1 MASLKFR
8 HYTTEAALKGTK
20 STIQEAL
27 NTFDIGDIVF
37 IDDVQKQY
45 IITGKNNNVVTYK
58 IYYGKSAVVGIS
70 GSGAERTLTWSD
82 GSETKV
88 TINNVAHATNAD
100 SAGSASTAGYASNA
114 DQLDGLDSTA
124 FARAEHT
131 HTLPHTSIEW
141 SSSSIADMTPIDMA
155 VSANHNANRLAFIN
169 PSGITIEYSR
179 NGGSSWVDY
188 GANNASKINLVSGI
202 GSSFSIG
209 AKSSGVTVND
219 KLRVTINATNCGVYT
234 AARRIYM
241 NISSNG
247 ASGCSVKFEYSNK
260 GSESTFKT
268 LGTYSIYGWSGWNS
282 IPINANFGG
291 RSDQTSNWAVI
302 RFTFGITGLSSSYSN
317 NLSLLDLQ
325 LHGNSYWAYPSNM
338 SKTGHLYSWDNAQNA
353 TFPADI
359 SATNFRGTLVGTA
372 SKATTLQT
380 SRKINGTNFNGSA
393 DITTSKW
400 GTSKNIGIVN
410 SDGTGT
416 AVPVSIDGSSNTN
429 LKLPAT
435 IKASLDGNASTSSK
449 WANSRTLT
457 LTGSVT
463 GSVSIDGSANV
474 SLNTKTNHSHTFASL
489 TSKPTTIS
497 GYGITDAKI
506 NNTTIT
512 IGSASL
518 TTVTPAISTTYANL
532 VSLRN
537 SGSLIPGQQ
546 YRITDYK
553 TTTTTT
559 NTNSANHYFDV
570 IVTADSANKLN
581 EEAKATQSA
590 RDTANYFTNCNLN
603 AWKIWYCL
611 DNDTNRF
618 EWANSTNGTGVI
630 YRMIDE
636 KNNDVPYD
644 FKNIRFK
651 RGLTNG
657 LYDSNATLSWVYT
670 FNAYDK
676 NNSVIEDAWKACE
689 KSAENKCYNNII
701 KPYYNGSKQALNK
714 IIFTNVYNSSDHFTC
729 FSNTFGYNC
738 WENVFSDSCSGN
750 TFGDLCTNN
759 TFGERCTGNTFGIDC
774 WDNIFGNYIT
784 LNIFGD
790 YFYMNVLGSMYVSNT
805 FGEYCSHI
813 YFASNTTAT
822 STKYDGYQGNHFG
835 DNCEYIC
842 FKGEDT
848 LTDGTGSVR
857 FIQNYN
863 FAQGLCGTSDGF
875 LTINGVRN
883 RDFETKVAKN
893 SLGELKTYCE
903 ADLIL

>member
-20 STIQEAL
+20 STVQEAL
-27 NTFDIGDIVF
+27 NTFDIGDIIF

-58 IYYGKSAVVGIS
+58 IYYGKSAVVDIS

-88 TINNVAHATNAD
+88 TINDVAHATNAD
-100 SAGSASTAGYASNA
+100 SAGSAS
-114 DQLDGLDSTA
+114 
-124 FARAEHT
+124 
-131 HTLPHTSIEW
+131 I
-141 SSSSIADMTPIDMA
+141 
-155 VSANHNANRLAFIN
+155 
-169 PSGITIEYSR
+169 
-179 NGGSSWVDY
+179 
-188 GANNASKINLVSGI
+188 
-202 GSSFSIG
+202 
-209 AKSSGVTVND
+209 
-219 KLRVTINATNCGVYT
+219 
-234 AARRIYM
+234 
-241 NISSNG
+241 
-247 ASGCSVKFEYSNK
+247 
-260 GSESTFKT
+260 
-268 LGTYSIYGWSGWNS
+268 
-282 IPINANFGG
+282 
-291 RSDQTSNWAVI
+291 
-302 RFTFGITGLSSSYSN
+302 
-317 NLSLLDLQ
+317 
-325 LHGNSYWAYPSNM
+325 
-338 SKTGHLYSWDNAQNA
+338 
-353 TFPADI
+353 
-359 SATNFRGTLVGTA
+359 
-372 SKATTLQT
+372 
-380 SRKINGTNFNGSA
+380 
-393 DITTSKW
+393 
-400 GTSKNIGIVN
+400 
-410 SDGTGT
+410 
-416 AVPVSIDGSSNTN
+416 
-429 LKLPAT
+429 
-435 IKASLDGNASTSSK
+435 SSK
-449 WANSRTLT
+449 WANSRILT

-474 SLNTKTNHSHTFASL
+474 SLNTETNHSHTFASL

-497 GYGITDAKI
+497 EYGITDAKI

-512 IGSASL
+512 IGSTSL
-518 TTVTPAISTTYANL
+518 TAVTPAISTTYANL

-546 YRITDYK
+546 YRITNYK

-559 NTNSANHYFDV
+559 NTSSSIHFFDV
-570 IVTADSANKLN
+570 IVTADSTNKLN

-590 RDTANYFTNCNLN
+590 RDTDNYFTNCNLN

-618 EWANSTNGTGVI
+618 EWADSTSGTGVI

-651 RGLTNG
+651 CGLTNG
-657 LYDSNATLSWVYT
+657 LYDSNASTFAWVYT

-676 NNSVIEDAWKACE
+676 NNSVINNSVIEDAWKACE
-689 KSAENKCYNNII
+689 KFTENKCYGNII

-714 IIFTNVYNSSDHFTC
+714 IIFTNVYSSSDHFMC
-729 FSNTFGYNC
+729 FSNNFGYNC
-738 WENVFSDSCSGN
+738 WENVFSNNCSAN
-750 TFGDLCTNN
+750 TLGDLCYNN
-759 TFGERCTGNTFGIDC
+759 IFGESCSS
-774 WDNIFGNYIT
+774 NIFGNYCT
-784 LNIFGD
+784 DNIFGANVQMNIFGNN
-790 YFYMNVLGSMYVSNT
+790 FYHNVLGSIYFCNT
-805 FGEYCSHI
+805 FGNYCTHI
-813 YFASNTTAT
+813 YFASGTTAT

-835 DNCEYIC
+835 DNCEYIY

-863 FAQGLCGTSDGF
+863 FAQGLCDTSDGF

>member
-20 STIQEAL
+20 STVQEAL

-58 IYYGKSAVVGIS
+58 IYYGKSAVVDIS

-88 TINNVAHATNAD
+88 TINDVAHATNAD
-100 SAGSASTAGYASNA
+100 SAGS
-114 DQLDGLDSTA
+114 
-124 FARAEHT
+124 
-131 HTLPHTSIEW
+131 
-141 SSSSIADMTPIDMA
+141 
-155 VSANHNANRLAFIN
+155 
-169 PSGITIEYSR
+169 
-179 NGGSSWVDY
+179 
-188 GANNASKINLVSGI
+188 
-202 GSSFSIG
+202 
-209 AKSSGVTVND
+209 
-219 KLRVTINATNCGVYT
+219 
-234 AARRIYM
+234 
-241 NISSNG
+241 
-247 ASGCSVKFEYSNK
+247 
-260 GSESTFKT
+260 
-268 LGTYSIYGWSGWNS
+268 
-282 IPINANFGG
+282 
-291 RSDQTSNWAVI
+291 
-302 RFTFGITGLSSSYSN
+302 
-317 NLSLLDLQ
+317 
-325 LHGNSYWAYPSNM
+325 
-338 SKTGHLYSWDNAQNA
+338 
-353 TFPADI
+353 
-359 SATNFRGTLVGTA
+359 
-372 SKATTLQT
+372 
-380 SRKINGTNFNGSA
+380 
-393 DITTSKW
+393 
-400 GTSKNIGIVN
+400 
-410 SDGTGT
+410 
-416 AVPVSIDGSSNTN
+416 
-429 LKLPAT
+429 
-435 IKASLDGNASTSSK
+435 ASTSSK

-463 GSVSIDGSANV
+463 GSVSIDGSADV
-474 SLNTKTNHSHTFASL
+474 SLNTKTNHSHTFDSL

-512 IGSASL
+512 IGSTSL
-518 TTVTPAISTTYANL
+518 TAVTPAISITYANL

-559 NTNSANHYFDV
+559 NTSSANHYFDV
-570 IVTADSANKLN
+570 IVTADSTNKLN

-618 EWANSTNGTGVI
+618 EWANSTSGTGVI

-689 KSAENKCYNNII
+689 KSAENKCYGNII

-714 IIFTNVYNSSDHFTC
+714 IIFTNVYSSSDHFMC
-729 FSNTFGYNC
+729 FSNTFGYYC
-738 WENVFSDSCSGN
+738 WENVFSNNCSAN
-750 TFGDLCTNN
+750 TLGDLCYNN
-759 TFGERCTGNTFGIDC
+759 IFGENCSS
-774 WDNIFGNYIT
+774 NIFGNYCT
-784 LNIFGD
+784 DNIFGANVQMNIFGNN
-790 YFYMNVLGSMYVSNT
+790 FYHNVLGSIYFCNT
-805 FGEYCSHI
+805 FGNYCTHI
-813 YFASNTTAT
+813 YFASGTTAT

-835 DNCEYIC
+835 DNCEYIY

-863 FAQGLCGTSDGF
+863 FAQGLCDTSDGF

>member
-20 STIQEAL
+20 STVQEAL

-58 IYYGKSAVVGIS
+58 IYYGKSAVVDIS

-88 TINNVAHATNAD
+88 TINDVAHATNAD
-100 SAGSASTAGYASNA
+100 SAGS
-114 DQLDGLDSTA
+114 
-124 FARAEHT
+124 
-131 HTLPHTSIEW
+131 
-141 SSSSIADMTPIDMA
+141 
-155 VSANHNANRLAFIN
+155 
-169 PSGITIEYSR
+169 
-179 NGGSSWVDY
+179 
-188 GANNASKINLVSGI
+188 
-202 GSSFSIG
+202 
-209 AKSSGVTVND
+209 
-219 KLRVTINATNCGVYT
+219 
-234 AARRIYM
+234 
-241 NISSNG
+241 
-247 ASGCSVKFEYSNK
+247 
-260 GSESTFKT
+260 
-268 LGTYSIYGWSGWNS
+268 
-282 IPINANFGG
+282 
-291 RSDQTSNWAVI
+291 
-302 RFTFGITGLSSSYSN
+302 
-317 NLSLLDLQ
+317 
-325 LHGNSYWAYPSNM
+325 
-338 SKTGHLYSWDNAQNA
+338 
-353 TFPADI
+353 
-359 SATNFRGTLVGTA
+359 
-372 SKATTLQT
+372 
-380 SRKINGTNFNGSA
+380 
-393 DITTSKW
+393 
-400 GTSKNIGIVN
+400 
-410 SDGTGT
+410 
-416 AVPVSIDGSSNTN
+416 
-429 LKLPAT
+429 
-435 IKASLDGNASTSSK
+435 ASTSSK

-474 SLNTKTNHSHTFASL
+474 SLNTETNHSHTFASL

-512 IGSASL
+512 IGSTSL
-518 TTVTPAISTTYANL
+518 TAVTPAISTTYANL

-559 NTNSANHYFDV
+559 NTSSANHYFDV
-570 IVTADSANKLN
+570 IVTADSTNKLN
-581 EEAKATQSA
+581 EEAKATQST

-618 EWANSTNGTGVI
+618 EWANSASGTGVI

-644 FKNIRFK
+644 FKNIRFTSVHDY
-651 RGLTNG
+651 GETF
-657 LYDSNATLSWVYT
+657 SWVYT

-701 KPYYNGSKQALNK
+701 KPYYNGSKQAFNG
-714 IIFTNVYNSSDHFTC
+714 IIFINGYNSGDHFTC

-738 WENVFSDSCSGN
+738 WRNVFGDSCSRN
-750 TFGDLCTNN
+750 TFGDLCKNN
-759 TFGERCTGNTFGIDC
+759 TFGKGCNGNTFGTDC
-774 WDNIFGNYIT
+774 WDNIFGDSIAF
-784 LNIFGD
+784 NIFGD
-790 YFYMNVLGSMYVSNT
+790 SFSSNVLGSIYVNNT
-805 FGEYCSHI
+805 FGCNCTHI
-813 YFASNTTAT
+813 YFT
-822 STKYDGYQGNHFG
+822 SDTETKQTKYDGYQGNHFG

-842 FKGEDT
+842 FKGEGT
-848 LTDGTGSVR
+848 LTDGTGSAR

>member
-20 STIQEAL
+20 STVQEAL

-58 IYYGKSAVVGIS
+58 IYYGKSAVVDIS
-70 GSGAERTLTWSD
+70 GSGAERMLTWSD

-88 TINNVAHATNAD
+88 TINDVAHATNAD
-100 SAGSASTAGYASNA
+100 IAGS
-114 DQLDGLDSTA
+114 
-124 FARAEHT
+124 
-131 HTLPHTSIEW
+131 
-141 SSSSIADMTPIDMA
+141 
-155 VSANHNANRLAFIN
+155 
-169 PSGITIEYSR
+169 
-179 NGGSSWVDY
+179 
-188 GANNASKINLVSGI
+188 
-202 GSSFSIG
+202 
-209 AKSSGVTVND
+209 
-219 KLRVTINATNCGVYT
+219 
-234 AARRIYM
+234 
-241 NISSNG
+241 
-247 ASGCSVKFEYSNK
+247 
-260 GSESTFKT
+260 
-268 LGTYSIYGWSGWNS
+268 
-282 IPINANFGG
+282 
-291 RSDQTSNWAVI
+291 
-302 RFTFGITGLSSSYSN
+302 
-317 NLSLLDLQ
+317 
-325 LHGNSYWAYPSNM
+325 
-338 SKTGHLYSWDNAQNA
+338 
-353 TFPADI
+353 
-359 SATNFRGTLVGTA
+359 
-372 SKATTLQT
+372 
-380 SRKINGTNFNGSA
+380 
-393 DITTSKW
+393 
-400 GTSKNIGIVN
+400 
-410 SDGTGT
+410 
-416 AVPVSIDGSSNTN
+416 
-429 LKLPAT
+429 
-435 IKASLDGNASTSSK
+435 ASTSSK

-474 SLNTKTNHSHTFASL
+474 SLNTETNHSHTFASL

-512 IGSASL
+512 IGSTSL
-518 TTVTPAISTTYANL
+518 TAVTPAISTTYANL

-559 NTNSANHYFDV
+559 NTSSANHYFDV
-570 IVTADSANKLN
+570 IVTADSTNKLN

-618 EWANSTNGTGVI
+618 EWADSTSGTGVI

-651 RGLTNG
+651 LGLTNG
-657 LYDSNATLSWVYT
+657 LYNSSASTLSWVYT

-689 KSAENKCYNNII
+689 KSAENECYNNII

-714 IIFTNVYNSSDHFTC
+714 IIFTNVYDSHYYFTC

-738 WENVFSDSCSGN
+738 YDNIFSNSCFGN
-750 TFGDLCTNN
+750 TFGDMCANN
-759 TFGERCTGNTFGIDC
+759 TFGERCSSNTFGIDC
-774 WDNIFGNYIT
+774 CTNIFGNYIM

-790 YFYMNVLGSMYVSNT
+790 SFSINVLGSKYTRNT
-805 FGEYCSHI
+805 FGEHCTHI
-813 YFASNTTAT
+813 YFT
-822 STKYDGYQGNHFG
+822 SDTETNQTKYDGYRYNHFG

-842 FKGEDT
+842 FKGEGT
-848 LTDGTGSVR
+848 LTDGTGSAR

>member
-58 IYYGKSAVVGIS
+58 IYYGKSAVVDIS

-88 TINNVAHATNAD
+88 TINDVAHATNAD
-100 SAGSASTAGYASNA
+100 SAGSAST
-114 DQLDGLDSTA
+114 
-124 FARAEHT
+124 
-131 HTLPHTSIEW
+131 
-141 SSSSIADMTPIDMA
+141 
-155 VSANHNANRLAFIN
+155 
-169 PSGITIEYSR
+169 
-179 NGGSSWVDY
+179 
-188 GANNASKINLVSGI
+188 
-202 GSSFSIG
+202 
-209 AKSSGVTVND
+209 
-219 KLRVTINATNCGVYT
+219 
-234 AARRIYM
+234 
-241 NISSNG
+241 
-247 ASGCSVKFEYSNK
+247 
-260 GSESTFKT
+260 
-268 LGTYSIYGWSGWNS
+268 
-282 IPINANFGG
+282 
-291 RSDQTSNWAVI
+291 
-302 RFTFGITGLSSSYSN
+302 
-317 NLSLLDLQ
+317 
-325 LHGNSYWAYPSNM
+325 
-338 SKTGHLYSWDNAQNA
+338 
-353 TFPADI
+353 
-359 SATNFRGTLVGTA
+359 
-372 SKATTLQT
+372 
-380 SRKINGTNFNGSA
+380 
-393 DITTSKW
+393 
-400 GTSKNIGIVN
+400 
-410 SDGTGT
+410 
-416 AVPVSIDGSSNTN
+416 
-429 LKLPAT
+429 
-435 IKASLDGNASTSSK
+435 SSK
-449 WANSRTLT
+449 WANSRTIT

-512 IGSASL
+512 IGSTSL
-518 TTVTPAISTTYANL
+518 TAVTPAISTTYANL

-546 YRITDYK
+546 YRITNYK

-559 NTNSANHYFDV
+559 NTSSSIHYFDV
-570 IVTADSANKLN
+570 IVTADSTNKLN

-618 EWANSTNGTGVI
+618 EWADSTSGTGVI

-651 RGLTNG
+651 LGLTNG
-657 LYDSNATLSWVYT
+657 LYNSSASTFSWVYT

-689 KSAENKCYNNII
+689 KSSENKCYNNII

-714 IIFTNVYNSSDHFTC
+714 IIFTNVYDSNDHFTC

-784 LNIFGD
+784 INIFGD
-790 YFYMNVLGSMYVSNT
+790 YFSMNVLGSMYVSNT
-805 FGEYCSHI
+805 FGEYCTHI

-835 DNCEYIC
+835 DNCGYIY